1 MTLPDAT
8 GVTAPTPLLILTDVA
23 FVVVHDK
30 DADEPIAML
39 VGPAE
44 RVTVGV
50 EFDCWFEVEP
60 APLPLP
66 QPARA
71 AKTMLIATT
80 LTAFMTALSFFEV
93 FMTIDS
99 VSIYDGIFSESSRLF
114 KIDQFKTAPIAMSK
128 LRLIQGLPK
137 AVYAPSGF
145 F

>member
-66 QPARA
+66 QPVFFLRA
-71 AKTMLIATT
+71 HGCSK
-80 LTAFMTALSFFEV
+80 LTN
-93 FMTIDS
+93 
-99 VSIYDGIFSESSRLF
+99 
-114 KIDQFKTAPIAMSK
+114 SK
-128 LRLIQGLPK
+128 LRLSPCQSCDLFRGSLKLYTRPQDFSKGIGGASNGVMGLIF
-137 AVYAPSGF
+137 AVEWADQA
-145 F
+145 